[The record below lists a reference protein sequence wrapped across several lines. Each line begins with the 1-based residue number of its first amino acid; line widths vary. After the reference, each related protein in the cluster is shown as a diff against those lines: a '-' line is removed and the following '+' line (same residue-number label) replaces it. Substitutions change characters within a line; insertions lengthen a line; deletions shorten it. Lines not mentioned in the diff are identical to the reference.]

1 MDKKEELNYADL
13 HKQLLSLAD
22 TVQDSERDNKDY
34 QKQLAKSIEEIKN
47 IQQRLEKDQENNNR
61 IAATLDKDQ
70 AIQGEKNSNIFY
82 QLEQLEKRISEL
94 ETTIQKNDDYTK
106 KFIEKIV
113 LLIIGS
119 LIPWVFSMFTGN

>member
-22 TVQDSERDNKDY
+22 TVQDSGRDNKDY
-34 QKQLAKSIEEIKN
+34 QKQLAKSIEEIKS
-47 IQQRLEKDQENNNR
+47 IQQRLKKDQENNNR
-61 IAATLDKDQ
+61 IAAILDKDQ